1 MKVAYLEASRTMDSI
16 LKWLAFFSCLLLF
29 YASILPLEYRPIRP
43 EEALDRWRSI
53 PWLILDLDS
62 RADWI
67 ANGIVVVPV
76 AFFVCGATGF
86 KVTSRFFEFLCA
98 LAGVVIVCLFVFAIE
113 FVQIWF
119 PRRTLS
125 MNDIFAGCLGAMVG
139 GVGWFFFGK
148 RLVREFEL
156 AFRSPIKSE
165 RVSRIALFLSFFAVF
180 HMLFPF
186 DFVTSF
192 EELSKKH
199 STGGLKIYFVRTLIG
214 FPFDWIDS
222 FRNLLRYTPIGIWY
236 SYTRRTR
243 PSVFFCFLFPCCI
256 EVMQFFILSRSA
268 SVTDSIAGGFGI
280 LIGSRINFD
289 NWSRSINAMSN
300 LSVLVFLLTYIA
312 FLILATL
319 GKAEMLIADPD
330 QIRIRI
336 EQFFSIPLSRYYL
349 KTEFTAFNLLFSK
362 LIVFVPIGFLLGKII
377 NGSKWADRIWFVLL
391 SCGALGVMLEFLQ
404 VFAPPLIPDV
414 WDAVFYALGGVVGFH
429 FLQTILMS
437 SNTGQGVGKS

>member
-1 MKVAYLEASRTMDSI
+1 
-16 LKWLAFFSCLLLF
+16 
-29 YASILPLEYRPIRP
+29 
-43 EEALDRWRSI
+43 
-53 PWLILDLDS
+53 
-62 RADWI
+62 
-67 ANGIVVVPV
+67 
-76 AFFVCGATGF
+76 
-86 KVTSRFFEFLCA
+86 
-98 LAGVVIVCLFVFAIE
+98 
-113 FVQIWF
+113 
-119 PRRTLS
+119 
-125 MNDIFAGCLGAMVG
+125 
-139 GVGWFFFGK
+139 
-148 RLVREFEL
+148 
-156 AFRSPIKSE
+156 
-165 RVSRIALFLSFFAVF
+165 
-180 HMLFPF
+180 
-186 DFVTSF
+186 
-192 EELSKKH
+192 
-199 STGGLKIYFVRTLIG
+199 
-214 FPFDWIDS
+214 
-222 FRNLLRYTPIGIWY
+222 
-236 SYTRRTR
+236 
-243 PSVFFCFLFPCCI
+243 
-256 EVMQFFILSRSA
+256 
-268 SVTDSIAGGFGI
+268 
-280 LIGSRINFD
+280 
-289 NWSRSINAMSN
+289 MSN